1 METAKIFSNGE
12 DQLVALPKNF
22 HINGE
27 EVFVNRIADVL
38 ILVPTNRSAEYMMQT
53 LGLFTDDFMEDFSE
67 EDTRKD
73 LPMQE
78 RISS

>member
-1 METAKIFSNGE
+1 METAKVFSNSE
-12 DQLVALPKNF
+12 SQLVALPKNF

-38 ILVPTNRSAEYMMQT
+38 ILVPTNRSAKDMMQT
-53 LGLFTDDFMEDFSE
+53 LGLFTDDFMEDFN
-67 EDTRKD
+67 EDTRND

>member
-12 DQLVALPKNF
+12 YQLVALPKNF
-22 HINGE
+22 RINGN

-38 ILVPTNRSAEYMMQT
+38 ILVPTNRSAEDMLQT
-53 LGLFTDDFMEDFSE
+53 LGLFTDDFMEDFNE

-73 LPMQE
+73 LPTQE
-78 RISS
+78 RISL